1 MTLTERQGGFT
12 YLLLLI
18 ALSVLALSLLKS
30 QEGAQM
36 RHREQREAELLFRGE
51 QYRAA
56 IAAYRA
62 AGNGCFPV
70 RVEQLVTDK
79 RGPTQRYHLRQAW
92 ADPLTNSKTWGA
104 IYDPQGRWI
113 GVRSL
118 GKGEP
123 RRKVGFSHDVEIFSK
138 AKSYYDWTFKVESD
152 PQAPMPP
159 ACGR

>member
-1 MTLTERQGGFT
+1 MSLNERQGGFT

-18 ALSVLALSLLKS
+18 TLSLMALSFLKS
-30 QEGAQM
+30 QDSEQM
-36 RHREQREAELLFRGE
+36 RYREQQEAELLFRGE

-56 IAAYRA
+56 IASYRA

-70 RVEQLVTDK
+70 RAEQLTLDK
-79 RGPTQRYHLRQAW
+79 RGPKPRYHLRQVW
-92 ADPLTNSKTWGA
+92 TDPLTNSKTWGA

-123 RRKVGFSHDVEIFSK
+123 RRKVGFSHDVETFSK

-152 PQAPMPP
+152 PQAPMPS
-159 ACGR
+159 ACGQ

>member
-1 MTLTERQGGFT
+1 MTVTERQGGFT
-12 YLLLLI
+12 YLLLLVALA
-18 ALSVLALSLLKS
+18 ALSLSLLKS

-36 RHREQREAELLFRGE
+36 RHREQQEAELLFRGE

-56 IAAYRA
+56 ITAYRE

-70 RVEQLVTDK
+70 RVEQLLLDK
-79 RGPTQRYHLRQAW
+79 RGPTPRYHLRQAW
-92 ADPLTNSKTWGA
+92 VDPLTHHKTWGI

-113 GVRSL
+113 GVRSQ

-123 RRKVGFSHDVEIFSK
+123 RRKVGFRHDAEAFIK

-152 PQAPMPP
+152 PQAPMPA

>member
-1 MTLTERQGGFT
+1 MNLIERQGGFT

-18 ALSVLALSLLKS
+18 FLSVLSVMLLKS
-30 QEGAQM
+30 LDTEKM
-36 RHREQREAELLFRGE
+36 HHRERQEAELLFRGE
-51 QYRAA
+51 QYRQA

-70 RVEQLVTDK
+70 RVEQLTLDK
-79 RGPTQRYHLRQAW
+79 RGPRPRYHLRQAW
-92 ADPLTNSKTWGA
+92 VDPLTNNKTWGA

-123 RRKVGFSHDVEIFSK
+123 RRKAGFSHDADSFSK
-138 AKSYYDWTFKVESD
+138 AKSYYDWTFKVDSD
-152 PQAPMPP
+152 QKAPMPA

>member
-1 MTLTERQGGFT
+1 MTSIERQGGFT

-30 QEGAQM
+30 QEERQM
-36 RHREQREAELLFRGE
+36 RYREQQEAELLFRGE

-56 IAAYRA
+56 LAAYRA

-70 RVEQLVTDK
+70 RVEQLLIDK
-79 RGPTQRYHLRQAW
+79 RGPTARFHLRQAW
-92 ADPLTNSKTWGA
+92 ADPLTNSKTWGL

-118 GKGEP
+118 GKGVP
-123 RRKVGFSHDVEIFSK
+123 RRKTGFSHDAEIFKK

-152 PQAPMPP
+152 PQAPMPG